1 MGKTCI
7 LVVDDDPAISRL
19 LCTNLRARGY
29 EVITATDGEE
39 ALEVIDREIIDLII
53 LDIMMPKLDGI
64 EVCRHIREWS
74 RVPIIMLSARGDEK
88 GKVHCLELGADD
100 YLTKPFGVAE
110 LLARVKTTLRHSD
123 ATKVTP
129 LQSTFTSGDLEIN
142 FPARR
147 VTVGG
152 NEVKLTPTEYS
163 VLQQLVVNADKVL
176 THSMLLQRVWGEEYY
191 SEKEYLRVFVGRL
204 RKKLEADPENPR
216 HIMTVPGVGYQ
227 FAQVSYLHS
236 L

>member
-1 MGKTCI
+1 MGKTHI

-19 LCTNLRARGY
+19 LSTNLRARGY

-39 ALEVIDREIIDLII
+39 ALDVIDREIIDLII

-227 FAQVSYLHS
+227 FAQVS
-236 L
+236 